1 MLLWMQ
7 PAGMLTVGWSHM
19 GSSTY
24 AGVGKKINKN
34 VSDRRQ
40 GGHLTALTQKTAE
53 IDESGVRGA

>member
-1 MLLWMQ
+1 M
-7 PAGMLTVGWSHM
+7 TVGWSHM

-53 IDESGVRGA
+53 SEESGVRGA